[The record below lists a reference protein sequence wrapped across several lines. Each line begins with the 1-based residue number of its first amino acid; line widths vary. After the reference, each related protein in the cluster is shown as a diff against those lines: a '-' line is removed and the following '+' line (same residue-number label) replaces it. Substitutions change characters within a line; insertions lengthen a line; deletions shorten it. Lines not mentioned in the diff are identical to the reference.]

1 MNFGWG
7 PVIGGVLGALLAGA
21 FTLLGQRFA
30 RHRQL
35 EDHKHARQLHK
46 ESLLHSAVVQHED
59 RLFTLRKEAGE
70 RFIKA
75 AMGVMPIS
83 EYALALAGMYERWDD
98 DDVEPGVAM
107 LRISRADWA
116 PPVDLRAAIPKAD
129 RLTDLVAAGALLTP
143 AQLQNLTET
152 ARQIILAAY
161 DVTDTRPYIDEGA
174 DPTTFV
180 AGRIQ
185 EYIKLVDGFAEQL
198 AEQLDARD
206 RVQVALG

>member
-1 MNFGWG
+1 MNVGWG
-7 PVIGGVLGALLAGA
+7 PIIGGVLGALLAGA

-83 EYALALAGMYERWDD
+83 EYALALAGRYERWDD
-98 DDVEPGVAM
+98 DDVEPGVATM
-107 LRISRADWA
+107 RMSRADWA

-129 RLTDLVAAGALLTP
+129 RMTDLIVAGALLIP
-143 AQLQNLTET
+143 AQLRSLTEA
-152 ARQIILAAY
+152 ARQITLAAY
-161 DVTDTRPYIDEGA
+161 DVMEDRPYIDEGT
-174 DPTTFV
+174 DSS
-180 AGRIQ
+180 GRMQ
-185 EYIKLVDGFAEQL
+185 EYIRLVDGFAEQL

-206 RVQVALG
+206 RVAVALG

>member
-7 PVIGGVLGALLAGA
+7 PIIGGVLGALLAGA

-83 EYALALAGMYERWDD
+83 EYALALAGRYERWDD
-98 DDVEPGVAM
+98 DDVEPGVATM
-107 LRISRADWA
+107 RMSRADWA

-129 RLTDLVAAGALLTP
+129 RMTDLIVAGALLIP
-143 AQLQNLTET
+143 AQLRSLTEA
-152 ARQIILAAY
+152 ARQITLAAY
-161 DVTDTRPYIDEGA
+161 DVMEDRPYIDEGT
-174 DPTTFV
+174 DSS
-180 AGRIQ
+180 GRMQ
-185 EYIKLVDGFAEQL
+185 EYIRLVDGFAEQL

-206 RVQVALG
+206 RVTVALG